1 MSSIPTFDS
10 AKPTFSEKI
19 DESIHGSSEVAVE
32 MSQVSPEEEARLR
45 RIFDINLLPPLAF
58 MSV

>member
-1 MSSIPTFDS
+1 MLN
-10 AKPTFSEKI
+10 PTFSEKI